1 MDQSTWVVFGVTRSL
16 KMEKRKEKSPGLE
29 PADIAAC
36 RSLASFTRVTVIL
49 AVSYM
54 NQPAWSNFSGE

>member
-1 MDQSTWVVFGVTRSL
+1 
-16 KMEKRKEKSPGLE
+16 MEKRKEKSQGLE